1 MRSVWFLLLLVL
13 IQVLVG
19 PLLLWTG
26 LRPTLLDVP
35 LVAVCHLCYAFPTR
49 QGFLTTL
56 AAGLILDLSTPGTL
70 LGMHVEI
77 LGLLFLLIRGLSGRL
92 PLDRPL
98 PLILVTL
105 VAGVLKTLLFFLLS
119 LLFDSGFEGRAGS
132 LLWAIPTVLTTALL
146 APLLVLPFAGLDV
159 LTGGLRKAD
168 RRIL

>member
-1 MRSVWFLLLLVL
+1 MWFLLLLVL